1 MGFTVAIEPTE
12 TFGIYGS
19 GWLIL
24 VTRIMRHVL

>member
-1 MGFTVAIEPTE
+1 MGFIGAIEPPA

-24 VTRIMRHVL
+24 VIWIMR